1 MQTVTQH
8 HVLQKGGDI
17 KAQQKQQLDQYAQD
31 QIVSPA
37 QSYFD
42 ETLKEH
48 LQGLA
53 PNITAVHS
61 LSRRSLLPFLPAGL
75 PQGLQMWAGAVR
87 RMAPHHVKRAP
98 ARSLGSFRRSIFGT
112 WRPTSLQSDPTSVWC
127 RSHQANPS
135 RTRCKQGPREY
146 STC

>member
-17 KAQQKQQLDQYAQD
+17 KAQQKQQLDQYAED

-37 QSYFD
+37 QSYFN

-53 PNITAVHS
+53 PNLTAVRSH
-61 LSRRSLLPFLPAGL
+61 RSLVQPPPG
-75 PQGLQMWAGAVR
+75 
-87 RMAPHHVKRAP
+87 
-98 ARSLGSFRRSIFGT
+98 
-112 WRPTSLQSDPTSVWC
+112 
-127 RSHQANPS
+127 
-135 RTRCKQGPREY
+135 
-146 STC
+146 

>member
-8 HVLQKGGDI
+8 HVLQKSGDI

-37 QSYFD
+37 QSYFN

-53 PNITAVHS
+53 PNLTAVS
-61 LSRRSLLPFLPAGL
+61 SFYSGSRPCRAKSHPGQAANRGCGSPAH
-75 PQGLQMWAGAVR
+75 AR
-87 RMAPHHVKRAP
+87 RCI
-98 ARSLGSFRRSIFGT
+98 L
-112 WRPTSLQSDPTSVWC
+112 
-127 RSHQANPS
+127 
-135 RTRCKQGPREY
+135 
-146 STC
+146 